1 MASSS
6 IVFAVTCFLTFRGR
20 DLPLMGLKTLH
31 DTEPIPMVMVTNSS
45 IFIFLDLELKVVCL
59 SFDFWDKKFLKVD
72 T

>member
-6 IVFAVTCFLTFRGR
+6 IVLAFTCFLTFRGR

>member
-1 MASSS
+1 MQLQYCLA
-6 IVFAVTCFLTFRGR
+6 CYMTFRGR
-20 DLPLMGLKTLH
+20 ELPLTGLKTSH

-45 IFIFLDLELKVVCL
+45 IFVFLDLEFKVVCL